1 MTTRDRDIVAALL
14 ARHGTTYAEEAGIA
28 LADKP
33 SPLYELLVL
42 STLLSAR
49 ISSRIAVNAARELFA
64 AGLRTPQRMTAATWQ
79 QRVNA
84 LGRGS
89 YRRYDE
95 RTATMLG
102 DGADLPI
109 EAYRADLRS
118 LRTGDLT
125 QRQLSDALQQFP
137 GIGPTG
143 ATIFLREVQDL
154 WVLPEP
160 VVDAKV
166 LDGARKLGLPT
177 DAGKLIALA
186 PDGQRARLA
195 AACVR
200 AALGPDIV
208 AEIRDAT
215 RR

>member
-1 MTTRDRDIVAALL
+1 MTAQQQKTVAALL
-14 ARHGTTYAEEAGIA
+14 QKHGTTYAREAGIH

-49 ISSRIAVNAARELFA
+49 ISSRIAVDAARELFS
-64 AGLRTPQRMTAATWQ
+64 AGLRTPERMRSASWQ
-79 QRVNA
+79 QRVDA

-102 DGADLPI
+102 DGADLLI
-109 EAYRADLRS
+109 NQHHADLRT
-118 LRTGDLT
+118 LHTEEAT
-125 QRQLSDALQQFP
+125 NRQLSDALQEFP

-143 ATIFLREVQDL
+143 AAIFLREVQDV
-154 WVLPEP
+154 WSLPEA
-160 VVDAKV
+160 VADQKV
-166 LDGARKLGLPT
+166 LDGADKLGLPT
-177 DAGKLIALA
+177 DATELIALA

-200 AALGPDIV
+200 AALEQDIV
-208 AEIRDAT
+208 DEVREAT
-215 RR
+215 RN